1 MLSGRGRD
9 KPEFKLYKEIYFEI
23 TKSVPSYLSF
33 IHKYYNL
40 SLLESFEPYSM
51 RNFRLFLYLIVLLVT
66 FSACSSGGDTEVET
80 SPPNIVFI
88 LADDLGWADL
98 SCYGSTFY
106 ETPNLDRLAAGGMRF
121 TQAYAACPVCSPTR
135 ASIVTGKYP
144 ARTKVT
150 DWIPGRQNRLPKEPN
165 NRMIAPEFAHQVGLE
180 EVTIAEAL
188 KDGGYTTF
196 FAGKWHLG
204 QDSVYWPEHQGF
216 DMNVGGH
223 HRGSPPGGYFSPYEN
238 PRLENGPEGEYLT
251 DRLTDESVNFL
262 DTIGS
267 RPFLLY
273 LSFYT
278 VHNPMQGKDSLV
290 AKYREKADSLGYT
303 EVERFSYDEPW
314 IKKAPQRGNFR
325 ERLVQDSPVYASMIE
340 SMDQNIG
347 KLMDKLEA
355 MGIDEN
361 TVIFFTSDNGGLSTS
376 EGSNTTN
383 APLRAGKGWLYEGG
397 IREPLIV
404 RWPAKIPAGTLSDVP
419 VTSTDYYPTM
429 LEMVGLPQRPE
440 QHMDGVSMMPLLR
453 EEGDTRDRAIFWHY
467 PHYANQ
473 GGKPGGIIRK
483 GEYKLIEFYEF
494 GDIELYNLAEDI
506 GEENNLARQRPEIVD
521 SLLSELKKWRED
533 VDADMMEP
541 NDIYDP
547 NYERQML
554 AN

>member
-1 MLSGRGRD
+1 MSKLLS
-9 KPEFKLYKEIYFEI
+9 
-23 TKSVPSYLSF
+23 TYLSF
-33 IHKYYNL
+33 CGIYHKL
-40 SLLESFEPYSM
+40 SVLESLESYFM
-51 RNFRLFLYLIVLLVT
+51 CNIRLFCYLLFFLIVGI
-66 FSACSSGGDTEVET
+66 ACT
-80 SPPNIVFI
+80 SQPTPEEPAKPNIVFI

-98 SCYGSTFY
+98 SCYGSTFH

-144 ARTKVT
+144 ARIQVT

-165 NRMIAPEFAHQVGLE
+165 NRMVAPAFEHEVDLE

-204 QDSVYWPEHQGF
+204 QDSMYWPEHQGF
-216 DMNVGGH
+216 DINIGGH
-223 HRGSPPGGYFSPYEN
+223 SRGSPPGGYFAPYNN
-238 PRLENGPEGEYLT
+238 PRLQNGPEGEYLT
-251 DRLTDESVNFL
+251 DRLADESVTFL
-262 DTIGS
+262 DTIGD

-290 AKYREKADSLGYT
+290 AKYQNKADSLGYT
-303 EVERFSYDEPW
+303 DEQRFSYDEPW

-325 ERLVQDSPVYASMIE
+325 ERLVQDSPVYASMVE

-347 KLMDKLEA
+347 KILDKLEA
-355 MGIDEN
+355 MGLDEH
-361 TVIFFTSDNGGLSTS
+361 TVVFFTSDNGGLSTS

-404 RWPAKIPAGTLSDVP
+404 RWPAMIPANTICETP

-429 LEMVGLPQRPE
+429 LEMAQMPLRTE
-440 QHMDGVSMMPLLR
+440 QHIDGESMMPMLR
-453 EEGDTRDRAIFWHY
+453 GTQQSDNRSLFWHY

-473 GGKPGGIIRK
+473 GGRPGGIIRK
-483 GEYKLIEFYEF
+483 GNYKLIEFYEF

-506 GEENNLARQRPEIVD
+506 GEENDLAQERPEIAD
-521 SLLSELKKWRED
+521 SLFSELTQWREQ
-533 VDADMMEP
+533 VDAAMMEP
-541 NDIYDP
+541 NDTYEP
-547 NYERQML
+547 NYEREIQP
-554 AN
+554 N